1 MSHPHLQSPLT
12 AGKKG
17 KARGPGQAL
26 RRGDAC
32 LMCRAKKL
40 VLRASTV
47 KLQKMLGAGIDP
59 GDHLNN
65 FFAFQQQQPSPASP
79 FSILPIQEWPLALHT
94 SAVPGLL
101 TNPAAIH
108 PGRMPG
114 SPLSE
119 SVDVSMWD
127 TAKVDQ
133 AHPGSSTNSS
143 VGAGAGSEFD
153 ANVFTLGVDPPLPD
167 PFAHIAR
174 AAALDEKSISQSAQ
188 NYLFTRHDH
197 TIETISAAWLLP
209 IVSSVVAAASGGVV
223 STALAPFDPALA
235 RSTVIVSYVV
245 WGTSVPLAMFI
256 ITLWIY
262 RSALSGTPTSGAFCS
277 VFLL

>member
-1 MSHPHLQSPLT
+1 
-12 AGKKG
+12 
-17 KARGPGQAL
+17 
-26 RRGDAC
+26 
-32 LMCRAKKL
+32 
-40 VLRASTV
+40 
-47 KLQKMLGAGIDP
+47 
-59 GDHLNN
+59 
-65 FFAFQQQQPSPASP
+65 
-79 FSILPIQEWPLALHT
+79 
-94 SAVPGLL
+94 
-101 TNPAAIH
+101 
-108 PGRMPG
+108 MPG

-174 AAALDEKSISQSAQ
+174 AAASEPFTEAPFRAKLVLTPRKRPHSCLLHPRYLVSASSSTDHVVPPLADSLCAIAVVQ
-188 NYLFTRHDH
+188 QEEAMSLGTVVDRRRPLHLGQFWFTRHDH